1 MVQEMLIFSIET
13 VSFALF
19 WVVNV
24 LIINLAQ
31 VVQSP
36 IKLILG

>member
-1 MVQEMLIFSIET
+1 MVQEMLNFSIEI

-24 LIINLAQ
+24 LIINLAE
-31 VVQSP
+31 VVQGP